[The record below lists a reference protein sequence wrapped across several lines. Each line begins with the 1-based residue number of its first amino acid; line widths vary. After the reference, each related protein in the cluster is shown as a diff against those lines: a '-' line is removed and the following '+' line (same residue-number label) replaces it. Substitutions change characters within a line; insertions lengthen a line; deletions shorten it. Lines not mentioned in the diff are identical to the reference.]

1 MKAIPTIPL
10 HRYHTISTITL
21 LEIMALR
28 ASHYGSRVQGAQRRS
43 PRIAGAIHAP
53 RMRCDKRCCVHGRAD
68 YAALAVSVFI
78 RGFRCASPTATVV
91 AGATRQMAT

>member
-53 RMRCDKRCCVHGRAD
+53 RMRCDKTVARELSRR
-68 YAALAVSVFI
+68 L
-78 RGFRCASPTATVV
+78 RGACRF
-91 AGATRQMAT
+91 